1 VAGDWALIG
10 QFELLRGRQ
19 AEATVAL
26 EKSVAIDPMQ
36 VDVRRQ
42 LIANYWREGNTERA
56 QWHEARLPAASRAG
70 P

>member
-1 VAGDWALIG
+1 
-10 QFELLRGRQ
+10 
-19 AEATVAL
+19 VAL